1 MLGRLDVHN
10 DLSIIRYEPYHGF
23 YKDNKRLTVKKK
35 YPKVIIKNGLLAI
48 EEEHFYKDN
57 KRLTVKKKYPKVII
71 KNGLLAI
78 EEEQSTEIKVIMDTE
93 NRLKRK

>member
-1 MLGRLDVHN
+1 M
-10 DLSIIRYEPYHGF
+10 
-23 YKDNKRLTVKKK
+23 
-35 YPKVIIKNGLLAI
+35 
-48 EEEHFYKDN
+48 
-57 KRLTVKKKYPKVII
+57 KKKYPKVII

>member
-1 MLGRLDVHN
+1 MLGSLDVHN

-48 EEEHFYKDN
+48 EEE
-57 KRLTVKKKYPKVII
+57 
-71 KNGLLAI
+71 
-78 EEEQSTEIKVIMDTE
+78 QSTEIKVIMDIGLNGSRGNSVYIKDKQEKTYE
-93 NRLKRK
+93 YTIHHQRGTTQDPEH

>member
-1 MLGRLDVHN
+1 MLGSLDAHN
-10 DLSIIRYEPYHGF
+10 DLSIIRYEPYHG
-23 YKDNKRLTVKKK
+23 
-35 YPKVIIKNGLLAI
+35 
-48 EEEHFYKDN
+48 FYKDN